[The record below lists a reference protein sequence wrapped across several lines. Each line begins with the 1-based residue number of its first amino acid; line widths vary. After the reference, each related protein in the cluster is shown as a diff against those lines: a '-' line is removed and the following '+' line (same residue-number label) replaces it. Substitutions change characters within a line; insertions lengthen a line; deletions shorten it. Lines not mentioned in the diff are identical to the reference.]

1 MAQRTNAQI
10 IKAIKDSRG
19 LIAVAARK
27 LGVSRRTIYNRME
40 KSEEIREALDEA
52 RDFVLD
58 VGQAKLYQAVEQG
71 ESWAVQYLLNTLG
84 KSRGFTT
91 RQEVTGRDGGPI
103 QHEDVTDTRDKIAKK
118 LDAVGGRIG
127 ALASN
132 GKGSP
137 NGNGAH
143 G

>member
-103 QHEDVTDTRDKIAKK
+103 QHEDVSELPDEELQRRSAH
-118 LDAVGGRIG
+118 LRNRL
-127 ALASN
+127 LATA
-132 GKGSP
+132 
-137 NGNGAH
+137 NGNGN
-143 G
+143 GSRP

>member
-10 IKAIKDSRG
+10 ITAIRDSRG

-58 VGQAKLYQAVEQG
+58 VGQAKLYQAVEAG

-84 KSRGFTT
+84 KERGFTT
-91 RQEVTGRDGGPI
+91 RAEVTGKGGGPI
-103 QHEDVTDTRDKIAKK
+103 QVQDMTDEELVKRAQQ
-118 LDAVGGRIG
+118 AANRIS
-127 ALASN
+127 ALSKN
-132 GKGSP
+132 G
-137 NGNGAH
+137 H